1 MEISDFI
8 TAYLPLVL
16 LMLATGLV
24 GGVMAG
30 LMGIGG
36 GIVIVPVLEFALGF
50 LGVDPSIRMHVAVA
64 TSLATII
71 PTSIS
76 SSRAHHR
83 RGAVDFGLVKRWGP
97 FVFLSAALGSWIAAR
112 VDSAGLSA
120 IFAAVALFVAAK
132 MILPMENIRL
142 ADKAPSGIIGSVFPG
157 LIGMLSTMM
166 GIGGGALSVT
176 LLTIFNVPIHR
187 AVATSAL
194 FGLLIALPGTV
205 GFMITGQGNA
215 HLPPGSVGFVNLAG
229 FLIISP
235 ATFLAAPLGA
245 RIAHALSRRQL
256 SMTFGAFL
264 LAVALRM
271 LYRTFFGG

>member
-1 MEISDFI
+1 MEFI
-8 TAYLPLVL
+8 EIYLPLIL

-50 LGVDPSIRMHVAVA
+50 IGVDPQIRMHVAVA

-83 RGAVDFGLVKRWGP
+83 RGAVDFSLARKWGP
-97 FVFLSAALGSWIAAR
+97 SIFLGAAFGSWIAAK
-112 VDSAGLSA
+112 VDSSSLSA
-120 IFAAVALFVAAK
+120 IFAVVALFVAIK
-132 MILPMENIRL
+132 MILPLEKFRL
-142 ADKAPSGIIGSVFPG
+142 ADKVPGGLLGPLCPGTIGV
-157 LIGMLSTMM
+157 ISTMM

-176 LLTIFNVPIHR
+176 ALTIFNVPIHR
-187 AVATSAL
+187 AVGTSAL
-194 FGLLIALPGTV
+194 FGLMIAIPGTV
-205 GFMITGQGNA
+205 GFMIMGQDQMI
-215 HLPPGSVGFVNLAG
+215 LPPGSVGFVNVIG
-229 FLIISP
+229 FLILSP
-235 ATFLAAPLGA
+235 ATFLAAPLGVK
-245 RIAHALSRRQL
+245 IAHAMTQRQL

-264 LAVALRM
+264 MIVAVRM
-271 LYRTFFGG
+271 LYRTFM